1 MKDLVKTVMELKQQV
16 EIVTSTVN
24 TLANQKT
31 IIDGSCCDL
40 PDQVKL
46 PVKTFKEM
54 DELEE
59 LLKVATTQQAMVRTT
74 LSIYFTFF
82 AFNFNVNVLLA
93 GVQLLYIILV
103 SFPLVVCSISRLFF
117 NKFGDNQNYKLK
129 GYLSTVV
136 DM

>member
-1 MKDLVKTVMELKQQV
+1 MIFFFCKCNIFFEAFTDFFKYLPGTCDVVGDSLVKDLVKTVMELKQQV

-59 LLKVATTQQAMVRTT
+59 LLQLATTQQAIVRMT
-74 LSIYFTFF
+74 LSIYFFF
-82 AFNFNVNVLLA
+82 AFNFNWNVLLA
-93 GVQLLYIILV
+93 
-103 SFPLVVCSISRLFF
+103 
-117 NKFGDNQNYKLK
+117 
-129 GYLSTVV
+129 
-136 DM
+136 